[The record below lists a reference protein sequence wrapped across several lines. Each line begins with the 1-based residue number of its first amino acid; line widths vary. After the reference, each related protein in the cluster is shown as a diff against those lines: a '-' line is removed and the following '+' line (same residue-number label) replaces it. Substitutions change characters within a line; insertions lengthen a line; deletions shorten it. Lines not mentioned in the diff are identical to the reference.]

1 MAKLDRKTQ
10 KIFAQDADSTQV
22 TAFRTAGTTPTYSKD
37 VDDIQNVK
45 FTTGW
50 LDEDNVGNVIPYAED
65 MNGVFYAFTRNLAYL
80 YQQGIPEWSNSE
92 TYYENAMC
100 MYDGVLYQSLSD
112 NNTNQQP
119 DTQTSYW
126 APYASPVSGSVTGGS
141 NTGTGEGVYT
151 STSGGVMSFK
161 SLAGGDYISITPSQS
176 GDSLV
181 ISYTGSGG
189 GGTTIAWGDITGS
202 LANQSDLAT
211 ALGAR
216 GTLSG
221 NNTWTG
227 SNDFGDILPR
237 TNNTYSLGSSSYAWL
252 QTYTNYLIST
262 SNDHLVIANTHNHN
276 SLLVGEQS
284 SALLDSWGLY
294 PSMDTGMHSYL
305 GSSVYRWDYA
315 YIYNIYSND
324 IAPIATSGNLGSEN
338 NYWSN
343 VYLER
348 IRGGSGTNNIVCYKN
363 FIPSSTTP
371 TETLGNTTYSWAST
385 YTSAVGSNSNTLT
398 VFGSGNASATDF
410 YLKPQNNATN
420 RYLGGSSTND
430 HWTVGYID
438 KIYLGA
444 GNGKGLYLSADDS
457 HTYIKDI
464 TANTMQLH
472 ATASIQFQTTV
483 SGTITGMCQVNNTE
497 FRPFSNNQYNLG
509 ENSHRW
515 GTIYYNTMVPPS
527 DIRYKDNIENLES
540 GLKTINDMTIKAY
553 TYKHNRDHIEYGII
567 AQDIA
572 DKYPELVSVPTTE
585 EEPYGIYLH
594 NFLFVALRAIQELS
608 KEVDDLQ
615 DKLNNIG
622 VK

>member
-10 KIFAQDADSTQV
+10 KIFAVDADSTQV

-100 MYDGVLYQSLSD
+100 MYDGVLYQSLAD

-252 QTYTNYLIST
+252 HTYTNYLIST

-385 YTSAVGSNSNTLT
+385 YTSAVGSNSDTLT

-420 RYLGGSSTND
+420 RYLGGSSSND
-430 HWTVGYID
+430 HWTVGWIND
-438 KIYLGA
+438 LYLGA
-444 GNGKGLYLSADDS
+444 GTSHGLYFSVDTS
-457 HTYIKDI
+457 HTYIRDV
-464 TANTMQLH
+464 TGNTLYLH
-472 ATASIQFQTTV
+472 ATGSTQIGVNGVHRFVFSSI
-483 SGTITGMCQVNNTE
+483 E
-497 FRPFSNNQYNLG
+497 FRPTDGSINLG
-509 ENSHRW
+509 ASGQRW
-515 GTIYYNTMVPPS
+515 QTIYYNGGSLGS
-527 DIRYKDNIENLES
+527 DYRLKDNIIDLDS
-540 GLKTINDMTIKAY
+540 GLDIINDLKVKSY
-553 TYKHNRDHIEYGII
+553 TLKNNHENVSYGII
-567 AQDIA
+567 AQEA
-572 DKYPELVSVPTTE
+572 VVKRPELISIPKDE
-585 EEPYGIYLH
+585 DDYYGVHTQNIM
-594 NFLFVALRAIQELS
+594 FAAVRAIQELS
-608 KEVDDLQ
+608 SKVDDLQ